1 MRLRQTLLVI
11 AFVTVVMAVA
21 PISREQQAA
30 TPLWVDITASTI
42 GDTKYWTNKVEIA
55 DLDGDGRP
63 DLLFANG
70 GDYST
75 PGTPEPNQVF
85 LNGGPGARFI
95 EATEQIPGPPADP
108 GPPRARA
115 RRDAGDRIALPA

>member
-1 MRLRQTLLVI
+1 MRPMRLPETGFVL
-11 AFVTVVMAVA
+11 AFVTVLMTVA
-21 PISREQQAA
+21 SIGMRGQQAA

-55 DLDGDGRP
+55 DLNEDGRP

-75 PGTPEPNQVF
+75 PGKPEPNQVF
-85 LNGGPGARFI
+85 INGGPGARFTD
-95 EATEQIPGPPADP
+95 ATEQVLGSTPDL
-108 GPPRARA
+108 ARVIKA
-115 RRDAGDRIALPA
+115 RDL